1 MFKQDLTPVSGSLTA
16 SALVALLPLIT
27 IFALLGVLRTKA
39 HWAGLGGLAVAV
51 FVGSTAFH
59 MPAGLALLSGAEGAA
74 FGLFPIMWIVVNALA
89 VHHITVASGRFEDL
103 RASFRLVTDDPRIT
117 AVLIAFCFGGLLEAL
132 TGFGVPVAI
141 TAVMLAAAGFPPFR
155 AAVVVLIANTAPV
168 AFGAVA
174 TPILTASALTAIP
187 ADVIGAVVGRQ
198 TPVLALFVPLI
209 LLGMVDGRRG
219 IRQAWP
225 VAVVCGMGFAAGQFV
240 SSSYISVELTD
251 IIASLVALGVT
262 VVFLRI
268 WRPAG
273 TEDALRSLDAS
284 RKGNEEEAGV
294 PVGAG
299 RAEISTAVRDSRA
312 SAPALS
318 RGRRAMA
325 LLPYAIIVAVF
336 SIARLWRPARTFL
349 TGSDVDV
356 EWPRLHS
363 ELFGTSGKPITST
376 VYTVQWLSAPGTLLL
391 VCGILVVS
399 AYRVSPLAAARAYV
413 ATVHQLR
420 WAFLTVTSLLAFAY
434 VMDQSGQTVTI
445 GTWIAGAGVAFAFL
459 APILGWL
466 GAAVTGSDT
475 ASNALFAT
483 LQQAAGVRAGL
494 NPTLLVAANT
504 TGGAVGKMLSPV
516 HLAIAAS
523 AVGIVGREGD
533 LFRYIVKWS
542 VGLILFLCVLICL
555 QFTPALSWMLPV
567 APS

>member
-1 MFKQDLTPVSGSLTA
+1 MYQQDLTPVWGSLAA

-27 IFALLGVLRTKA
+27 ICVLLGVLRTKA
-39 HWAGLGGLAVAV
+39 HWAGLGGLAAAV

-89 VHHITVASGRFEDL
+89 VHQLTVASGRFEDL
-103 RASFRLVTDDPRIT
+103 RASFRLVSEDPRIT

-141 TAVMLAAAGFPPFR
+141 TAVTLVATGFSPFR

-187 ADVIGAVVGRQ
+187 ADVVGAVVGRQ
-198 TPVLALFVPLI
+198 APVLALFVPLI
-209 LLGMVDGRRG
+209 LLSLVDGRRG

-225 VAVVCGMGFAAGQFV
+225 AAVVCGTGFALGQFV
-240 SSSYISVELTD
+240 SSNYVSVELTD

-262 VVFLRI
+262 VVLLRT
-268 WRPAG
+268 WQPVG
-273 TEDALRSLDAS
+273 TEQALLDLHATKEDES
-284 RKGNEEEAGV
+284 KAGIRQAGGN
-294 PVGAG
+294 
-299 RAEISTAVRDSRA
+299 REIATAVTGPPTSPPD
-312 SAPALS
+312 LS
-318 RGRRAMA
+318 YGRRAMA

-336 SIARLWRPARTFL
+336 SIARLWRPAATFL

-356 EWPRLHS
+356 DWFGLHG
-363 ELFGTSGKPITST
+363 ELLGPSGKPITST

-391 VCGILVVS
+391 ICGILVV
-399 AYRVSPLAAARAYV
+399 AVYRVRPAVAARVYV

-420 WAFLTVTSLLAFAY
+420 WAFLTVTSLLAVAY
-434 VMDQSGQTVTI
+434 VMNQSGQTLTI
-445 GTWIAGAGVAFAFL
+445 GAWIAGAGVAFAFL

-475 ASNALFAT
+475 ASNALFAA
-483 LQQAAGVRAGL
+483 LQQAAGLRSGL
-494 NPTLLVAANT
+494 NPTVLVAANT
-504 TGGAVGKMLSPV
+504 TGGVVGKMLSPV

-533 LFRYIVKWS
+533 LLRDVVKWS
-542 VGLILFLCVLICL
+542 AGLILFLCVVIGL
-555 QFTPALSWMLPV
+555 QFTPALSWMLP
-567 APS
+567 